1 MTTIHPI
8 NWDYKNYTYS
18 WHVND
23 SPTSSYNFG
32 QAKSFCESHHGSL
45 AMPKNFQQRT
55 GMLEKTCG
63 MAFWVGMRLS
73 TFDDDRG
80 AYKWLEGS
88 WDDKYLAPE
97 QRRAPEFFETEPNG
111 DGECVVMTNNDEIS
125 FPAPPEDQI
134 LFDYD
139 CFAKNIPFLCQYEQY
154 SNASIAAA
162 IKFDYNNCTD
172 DTFTCTEQ
180 FSPVFLCR
188 HMEQYKDGGQGS
200 VIMLISAMLL
210 INTLFITFGF
220 KCCAVRKSEKVPEL
234 LAAQRAMEERTNASY
249 HERQNLRQMQRIEI
263 AQHPGAQTPQIVS
276 PHGSLSYDKDYEQ
289 TTSNEN
295 QPIIADVAMVVNP
308 PPFLAPVKK
317 QRVNTDALTGLRGFV
332 GERSE
337 AKRSEAKRSEAKRSE
352 AREPC
357 IALHMHCI
365 VVFLKAPSL
374 RIALHCT
381 CNAM

>member
-1 MTTIHPI
+1 
-8 NWDYKNYTYS
+8 
-18 WHVND
+18 
-23 SPTSSYNFG
+23 
-32 QAKSFCESHHGSL
+32 
-45 AMPKNFQQRT
+45 MPKNFQQRT

-125 FPAPPEDQI
+125 FPAPPEDQM

-337 AKRSEAKRSEAKRSE
+337 AKRSEAKRSEA
-352 AREPC
+352 REPC

-374 RIALHCT
+374 RIALHCIAHALH
-381 CNAM
+381 CCLP